1 MSVPFLSYCFYG
13 ILCNMAEWNETQR
26 QACWGNEEQGELEAQ
41 IASQLVESECPENT
55 GSIVSQLLF
64 QFWNEK
70 MLAWN

>member
-1 MSVPFLSYCFYG
+1 
-13 ILCNMAEWNETQR
+13 MAEWNETQR
-26 QACWGNEEQGELEAQ
+26 QVCSGNEVQGKFEAQ
-41 IASQLVESECPENT
+41 IASQLVESEQPENT